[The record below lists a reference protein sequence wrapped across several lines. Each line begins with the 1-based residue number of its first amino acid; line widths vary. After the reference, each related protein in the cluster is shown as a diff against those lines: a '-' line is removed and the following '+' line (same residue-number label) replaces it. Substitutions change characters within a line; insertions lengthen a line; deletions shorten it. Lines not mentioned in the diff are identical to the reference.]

1 MSPTPNLHNWKAA
14 NQLFEQLA
22 DLPVDEAL
30 SALARMD
37 DVTEEVSTIVTQLI
51 EASQTTNEYVENQ
64 LINLPDLSTL
74 HDQTGQQLEQYELLK
89 EIGHGGMSR
98 VYLAKRLNTENQKP
112 VAIKVFNAPHNDER
126 LLAQFE
132 AEQKILAQLSHPNII
147 AMHHGGSTE
156 SGTSFLVMEWLE
168 EARDIDQYCDQHA
181 LTNRA
186 IIQLVI
192 KAAHA
197 IAYAHSQLVIH
208 RDIKPSNILVSQ
220 TGEVKV
226 VDFGIAKLIRQDQES
241 DGHTILA
248 LTPSYASPEQI
259 NGQHISVQTDVFS
272 LAALMIRLLTGE
284 SPFSQDRVIK
294 ACSGDEQRLD
304 QVLRQPLFDADLRNI
319 LRKALKS
326 DPDERYASMQQLAD
340 DLEAWV
346 NHEPVTATPDSLW
359 YQLNK
364 FAVRR
369 RALFYTG
376 LTFVLTLTA
385 GLGLLTW
392 QYNKITLEAAKTEQV
407 KNFML
412 DAFQS
417 TDPDINKGE
426 DMSAEQLLKTAA
438 ARLNSDAAMD
448 PAIKFELLRTIGM
461 AYGKLG
467 YYQPA
472 LDNIRQ
478 SLLLQPND
486 SRSLSFQA
494 EFLFHLAHF
503 DQLNTLLEQLDTA
516 LMPPG
521 DAARISRV
529 KARMLTRDAQF
540 DQAILLM
547 QSVISQHMPENED
560 NHLNQQLLAELY
572 YYRSEPQMAISTL
585 EQVINDPRVDQ
596 RLMVIMDMHKDLG
609 EYHME
614 VGNYQQANEGLQQL
628 LATQKTVLGDEH
640 PMMAKTLKLLGSTY
654 MHLGQFDLSRQH
666 VEASKAMHERLFGPL
681 SLPTA
686 YDLNTLAVIDHQ
698 TGHLQQAIKNMQQAV
713 AIFDQHQALE
723 NTDSLEIKANLASLL
738 NINDQSEEARDIL
751 QQVLAIQVDK
761 LGHTHDSTLYTKKL
775 LAYTLSKL
783 GLHAEATTLID
794 QATAEA
800 IGSHEMSHPI
810 VVSMMYNQGK
820 IYQRDGRHQAGID
833 KFKDMLDL
841 QLVQPNHALY
851 AKTLR
856 AIAWGYLQLG
866 DHDNTVAYYQA
877 CINNRIEMF
886 GEAHLKTLEIQLD
899 LTRYLHDSGHHSAAQ
914 QLHARMLTS
923 AVALNMDEHPVIQ
936 GVRSLNTQTD

>member
-22 DLPVDEAL
+22 HLPVDEAL
-30 SALARMD
+30 LALAEMD
-37 DVTEEVSTIVTQLI
+37 DVTEEISTIVTQLI
-51 EASQTTNEYVENQ
+51 EASQTTNEFVEHK
-64 LINLPDLSTL
+64 LIKLPDLSGL

-98 VYLAKRLNTENQKP
+98 VYLATRLNTENQKP

-168 EARDIDQYCDQHA
+168 EARDIDQYCDQQA
-181 LTNRA
+181 LTSRT

-220 TGEVKV
+220 KGEVKV

-259 NGQHISVQTDVFS
+259 NGRHISVQTDVFS
-272 LAALMIRLLTGE
+272 LAALVIRLLTGE
-284 SPFSQDRVIK
+284 SPFAQDRVIK
-294 ACSGDEQRLD
+294 ACNGDEVRLE
-304 QVLRQPLFDADLRNI
+304 QVLRKPLFDADLRNI

-326 DPDERYASMQQLAD
+326 DPAERYGSMQQLAD

-359 YQLNK
+359 YQLKK

-369 RALFYTG
+369 RALFYTA
-376 LTFVLTLTA
+376 LTFVVTLTA
-385 GLGLLTW
+385 GLAVLSW
-392 QYNKITLEAAKTEQV
+392 QYKKITLEAAKTEQV

-438 ARLNSDAAMD
+438 ARLNSDATMD
-448 PAIKFELLRTIGM
+448 AAIKFELLRTIGM

-467 YYQPA
+467 YYQQA

-494 EFLFHLAHF
+494 EYLFQLAQF
-503 DQLNTLLEQLDTA
+503 NQLNTLLGQLDTT
-516 LMPPG
+516 LMPAT
-521 DAARISRV
+521 DAARISRIN
-529 KARMLTRDAQF
+529 ARLLTRDAEF

-547 QSVISQHMPENED
+547 QSVINDQRPESED
-560 NHLNQQLLAELY
+560 YYLNQQLLAELY
-572 YYRSEPQMAISTL
+572 YYRSEPQLAISTL

-614 VGNYQQANEGLQQL
+614 VGNYQQANAGLQTL
-628 LATQKTVLGDEH
+628 IETQKAVLGDEH
-640 PMMAKTLKLLGSTY
+640 PMLAKTLKLLGSTH
-654 MHLGQFDLSRQH
+654 MHLGQFERAREH
-666 VEASKAMHERLFGPL
+666 VEASKAMHESLFGQH

-698 TGHLQQAIKNMQQAV
+698 TGHLQDAIEKMQQAV

-738 NINDQSEEARDIL
+738 NINDQSDVARDIL
-751 QQVLAIQVDK
+751 EEVLATQVKK

-783 GLHAEATTLID
+783 DQHAEATELID
-794 QATAEA
+794 QATIEA
-800 IGSHEMSHPI
+800 ISSHEMSHPI
-810 VVSMMYNQGK
+810 VVSLMYNQGK
-820 IYQRDGRHQAGID
+820 IYQRDERHQAGID
-833 KFKDMLDL
+833 KFKDMLEL
-841 QLVQPNHALY
+841 NLIQPNHALY

-856 AIAWGYLQLG
+856 AIAWGYRQLG
-866 DHDNTVAYYQA
+866 DHDNTVSYYQA
-877 CINNRIEMF
+877 CIDNRIEMF
-886 GEAHLKTLEIQLD
+886 GETHLKTLEIQLD
-899 LTRYLHDSGHHSAAQ
+899 LTRYLKQSGHHNEAQ
-914 QLHARMLTS
+914 DLHHKMLT
-923 AVALNMDEHPVIQ
+923 AALVLNQDDHPLIQ
-936 GVRSLNTQTD
+936 DVRSIKTGQ